1 MGAKT
6 GLLGYADG
14 AVPDAL
20 RQVAAAGEPDRERTY
35 ALMRR
40 LYPGW
45 VLTPAPDGTLD
56 DTYPA
61 NGTAFAGS
69 WPGLDLVCDKG
80 VMLDFPSQLP
90 ARLVEASRGRRLVLH
105 AMHSV
110 VDWLAFAVWEDG
122 VLVRSLSV
130 SPEGGITEDI
140 GEPLP
145 FERPYWAG
153 DRPAD
158 IVPWP
163 DEDEEEEPYALPFHP
178 LEFGA
183 DALRALFGF
192 TLEGSPGRADVA
204 PGAVPLRGFAL
215 RDPAGP
221 TPEERA
227 AEIRRLV
234 ESMPPARFY
243 GLQPDGTLAEVA
255 PPFANDRP

>member
-6 GLLGYADG
+6 GLLGYAEG
-14 AVPDAL
+14 PVPDAL
-20 RQVAAAGEPDRERTY
+20 RRVAGEPDAERTC
-35 ALMRR
+35 AVMRR

-45 VLTPAPDGTLD
+45 EVTPAADGTLD

-61 NGTAFAGS
+61 NGAAFAGS

-80 VMLDFPSQLP
+80 VMVDYPSQLP

-105 AMHSV
+105 AMHSA

-122 VLVRSLSV
+122 RLVRSLSI
-130 SPEGGITEDI
+130 SPEDGITEDI

-153 DRPAD
+153 ERPAE
-158 IVPWP
+158 IEPWP
-163 DEDEEEEPYALPFHP
+163 GEEDEAYPLPFHP
-178 LEFGA
+178 LEFGE
-183 DALRALFGF
+183 DALRVLFGF
-192 TLEGSPGRADVA
+192 ALEGLPRPADVDRR
-204 PGAVPLRGFAL
+204 AVPLRGFTL

-221 TPEERA
+221 TPQERA

-234 ESMPPARFY
+234 ESMPPPRFY

-255 PPFANDRP
+255 PPFPGGR

>member
-20 RQVAAAGEPDRERTY
+20 RRVAGAEPDRERTH
-35 ALMRR
+35 AMVRR

-45 VLTPAPDGTLD
+45 EVTSAADGTLD

-61 NGTAFAGS
+61 NGTAYAGS

-122 VLVRSLSV
+122 RLVRALSV
-130 SPEGGITEDI
+130 SPEDGITEDI

-153 DRPAD
+153 ERPAD
-158 IVPWP
+158 VVPWP
-163 DEDEEEEPYALPFHP
+163 GEEEEPYALPFHP
-178 LEFGA
+178 LELGEE
-183 DALRALFGF
+183 ALRALFGF
-192 TLEGSPGRADVA
+192 TVEGRPDPADVHQ
-204 PGAVPLRGFAL
+204 GSVRLRGFAL

-234 ESMPPARFY
+234 ESMPPPRFY

-255 PPFANDRP
+255 PPFAHGV